1 MSCQFTNLLFNLNVS
16 ASSRD
21 AISKRA
27 AEQGGTVSIHDTFDS
42 KIKNLIVPGSIYN
55 ISQVNRVTK
64 SFRSSKEAYF
74 GPLASKSTDGREN
87 NTQVQVHMEAFGN
100 RLNKRKIGIVSSTPT
115 LADPTNGY
123 YVPPNIQ
130 NLYNGNQYNS
140 NFNYRLSNQQTYG
153 GNILGNY
160 RFGRYSTNNFNRDNK
175 NVPLGNSGS
184 DKGLEA
190 FTSSEGRLNHLE
202 NVKNSN
208 SQSHQKEMLSSNGNL
223 ADNNKFVQNN
233 VQYNPYSVAKV
244 LNDQKP
250 STNSDGYNSNTNL
263 TNHTSTT
270 SSISSTV
277 NPIFG
282 DRIPSPKSTQ
292 ANKRNTQTVTPTQP
306 FSNYYQRNQNTK
318 NSNELDSETKNF
330 VESRSKKNIGGD
342 KFIVSLYSSNSS
354 ENNTNSKNSFNGPLA
369 PSSDESIKK
378 KHTEQVYQ
386 FATTVATPIENS
398 VNKQNEKQ
406 VNLENSSSQNGFLP
420 FSQVRAYESAD
431 NKPFQP
437 NIIANSI
444 NNFSNTSPGPT
455 YSGSKDNI
463 LLNNQV
469 NNLVYYGAAR
479 TFNDITAT
487 TKEQIPNNHKPDD
500 NKTRDP
506 VFPDVGKSLP
516 NLLPNS
522 KNAQPSQNYI
532 NTQNV
537 NQNYNGQNGNHNG
550 NGPNNDK
557 SLNHHVNF
565 NGQRFTQ
572 NNLNPPNYNQH
583 LNQNNVN
590 VQNLNQNYQNNP
602 NLNPD
607 TVNLAKFNQNVFNV
621 PNLDQ
626 NNLNVANIN
635 QNGANVPNW
644 NQNGFNRPNLN
655 QNNDLLILNHN
666 YLNQNG
672 GNAPILPNQNNTNLP
687 SSNQNDVNLQK
698 ANQNAPVCNQNNA
711 NGQTTCINNHYPATS
726 QPALKQAPST
736 ITFLDTNS
744 VLVHNNGV
752 PAPDN
757 ITLEGSN
764 DLVVLNRTSRFL
776 LNKPLPS
783 TYYSLPKSPI
793 LPIIPFPPTS
803 YSLPTLSTPVPPTF
817 PTIPSLSFSPVT
829 TKSVSSYDGFYG
841 SVNNLNV
848 FDVQV
853 KGKISSI
860 CKVGKVLHL
869 FEIQSH
875 EL

>member
-1 MSCQFTNLLFNLNVS
+1 MSCQFTNLFFNLNVS
-16 ASSRD
+16 ASSRG

-27 AEQGGTVSIHDTFDS
+27 AEQGGTDIIHDTFDS

-175 NVPLGNSGS
+175 NVPLGNSGT

-190 FTSSEGRLNHLE
+190 FTSSEGRLNHSE

-244 LNDQKP
+244 LNDQKL

-292 ANKRNTQTVTPTQP
+292 ANKRNTQTVTPTQH

-318 NSNELDSETKNF
+318 NSNELGSEIKNS
-330 VESRSKKNIGGD
+330 VESRSKKNIDGD
-342 KFIVSLYSSNSS
+342 KFIVSLYNSS
-354 ENNTNSKNSFNGPLA
+354 ENNINSKTIFKGPLA
-369 PSSDESIKK
+369 PSSDESIKR

-386 FATTVATPIENS
+386 FATTAATPIENL

-406 VNLENSSSQNGFLP
+406 INLENRSSQNGFLP

-431 NKPFQP
+431 NKPFEP

-500 NKTRDP
+500 NKTRDL

-550 NGPNNDK
+550 NGPNNEQ

-621 PNLDQ
+621 PN
-626 NNLNVANIN
+626 
-635 QNGANVPNW
+635 W

-655 QNNDLLILNHN
+655 QNNDLLILNQN
-666 YLNQNG
+666 YLNPNG
-672 GNAPILPNQNNTNLP
+672 GNVPILPNQNNTNLP

-711 NGQTTCINNHYPATS
+711 NGQTKCINNQYPATS

-869 FEIQSH
+869 FDIQSH
-875 EL
+875 EF